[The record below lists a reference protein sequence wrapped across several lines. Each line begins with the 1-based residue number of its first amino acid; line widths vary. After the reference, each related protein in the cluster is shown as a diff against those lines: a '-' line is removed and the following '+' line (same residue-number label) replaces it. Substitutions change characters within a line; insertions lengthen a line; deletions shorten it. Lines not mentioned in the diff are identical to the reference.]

1 MTKKILFIFF
11 ILALTLVACTTNEPT
26 PTQETTVEV
35 ADTPSP
41 RPPQPTATATK
52 VQLSGDGSL
61 MACNVVSLLP
71 PIDPTQAAV
80 FPPVSEDEWTQGAED
95 ARVTIVEYADFQ

>member
-11 ILALTLVACTTNEPT
+11 ILALTLVACSANEPT
-26 PTQETTVEV
+26 QEATVEV

-41 RPPQPTATATK
+41 IPPQPTATATK

>member
-11 ILALTLVACTTNEPT
+11 ILALTLVACTANDTT
-26 PTQETTVEV
+26 PAQEATVVV

-41 RPPQPTATATK
+41 IPQPTATATK

-80 FPPVSEDEWTQGAED
+80 FPPVSDEDRTQGVED
-95 ARVTIVEYADFQ
+95 ARVTIVEYSDFQ